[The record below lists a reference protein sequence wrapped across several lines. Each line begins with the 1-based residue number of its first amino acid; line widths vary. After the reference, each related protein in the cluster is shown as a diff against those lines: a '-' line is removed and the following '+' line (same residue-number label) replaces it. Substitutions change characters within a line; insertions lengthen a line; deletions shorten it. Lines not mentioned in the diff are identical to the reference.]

1 MQQPI
6 ELLMTDDDE
15 NQEGPQPPEG
25 FVRIG
30 ENYGPPEEAEILAGK
45 DLDWVTETD
54 ELILGALYTG
64 LTLTPSVIAD
74 NIDRSREAVSRRLN
88 SLRAGGL
95 VEKISRG
102 KYEITKEGWAY
113 FGLKGTGMPLLEED
127 IEE

>member
-1 MQQPI
+1 
-6 ELLMTDDDE
+6 MTDDDDSPE
-15 NQEGPQPPEG
+15 KPQPPEG
-25 FVRIG
+25 FERVV
-30 ENYGPPEEAEILAGK
+30 EDYGPPEEAEILAGK

-95 VEKISRG
+95 VEKVSRG
-102 KYEITKEGWAY
+102 KYEITKDGWAY
-113 FGLKGTGMPLLEED
+113 VGLKGSLSIVLQED

>member
-1 MQQPI
+1 MS
-6 ELLMTDDDE
+6 EEDE
-15 NQEGPQPPEG
+15 TPEEPQAPEG
-25 FVRIG
+25 FVRVTDD
-30 ENYGPPEEAEILAGK
+30 YGPPEEAKILAGK

-95 VEKISRG
+95 VDKISRG

-113 FGLKGTGMPLLEED
+113 VGLYGGSILLEED
-127 IEE
+127 LE

>member
-1 MQQPI
+1 
-6 ELLMTDDDE
+6 MTDDDDSPE
-15 NQEGPQPPEG
+15 KPQPPEG
-25 FVRIG
+25 FERVV
-30 ENYGPPEEAEILAGK
+30 EDYGPPEEAKILAGK

-95 VEKISRG
+95 VEKVSRG

-113 FGLKGTGMPLLEED
+113 VGLFGGSILLEED
-127 IEE
+127 LE

>member
-1 MQQPI
+1 
-6 ELLMTDDDE
+6 MTDDDE
-15 NQEGPQPPEG
+15 NTEKPQPPEG
-25 FVRIG
+25 FVRVTD
-30 ENYGPPEEAEILAGK
+30 EYEPPEEAEILAGK

-95 VEKISRG
+95 VEKVSRG
-102 KYEITKEGWAY
+102 KYEITREGWAY
-113 FGLKGTGMPLLEED
+113 VGLYGNSILIED
-127 IEE
+127 DSEQN